1 MRTGK
6 WVVAVLLSAAMGASA
21 PLRAQSTPKPKY
33 KVRWLLAHRNVDF
46 FEEAAQNF
54 KRNVETGSHGDIAVE
69 IVTAPGDGQDSS
81 SVSAEDIPV
90 KVSKGEAE
98 LGHSFVDVAAVLDP
112 RLYAFEA
119 PYLFRGYE
127 HMEGVFEGPLGA
139 EMLDGLRGQHVVGL
153 SFTYS
158 GGGCGVATIDRPIRR
173 PEDLKGL
180 KVGVYGD
187 EVNAAWLTSL
197 GATPV
202 PIKHH
207 LETIVP
213 LAEKGSLDAVVT
225 TWRNFDQESLAARFR
240 YFNMP
245 ESTYLVS
252 VTYANEKFFASLPEE
267 YRALLSNASR
277 EAARIERA
285 KTIELNENARTGSLG
300 KGVLSVSLTSAQRA
314 RFAEALRPAYLG
326 AIGRT
331 LGEGLIAKIKGT
343 GDARVHPTVPSA
355 VAGR

>member
-1 MRTGK
+1 MRTER
-6 WVVAVLLSAAMGASA
+6 WAFVLLLSAVMGASA
-21 PLRAQSTPKPKY
+21 PLRAENSPKPKY

-46 FEEAAQNF
+46 FEEAAQSF
-54 KRNVETGSHGDIAVE
+54 KRSVEAGSRGEIAVE
-69 IVTAPGDGQDSS
+69 IVTASGDGNDASA
-81 SVSAEDIPV
+81 VSAEEIPV

-98 LGHSFVDVAAVLDP
+98 LGHSFVDVASVLDP
-112 RLYAFEA
+112 RLHAFEA
-119 PYLFRGYE
+119 PYLFRGYG

-139 EMLDGLRGQHVVGL
+139 EMLDGLRAQHVVGL

-158 GGGCGVATIDRPIRR
+158 GGGCGVATIDRPVRR

-187 EVNAAWLTSL
+187 EVNSAWLTAL

-202 PIKHH
+202 PIAHR
-207 LETIVP
+207 LETILP

-225 TWRNFDQESLAARFR
+225 TWRNFDQESLASRFR

-245 ESTYLVS
+245 DSTFLVS
-252 VTYANEKFFASLPEE
+252 VTYANDKFFASLPKE
-267 YRALLSNASR
+267 YQALLASASR

-285 KTIELNENARTGSLG
+285 KTIELNENAKTGSLG
-300 KGVLSVSLTSAQRA
+300 KGVSAVYPTTAERA
-314 RFAEALRPAYLG
+314 RFSAALRPALRGAIERVLG
-326 AIGRT
+326 ADLIGKIERT
-331 LGEGLIAKIKGT
+331 R
-343 GDARVHPTVPSA
+343 DARVHPTVPGA